1 MRGCE
6 QTPLDEAGF
15 LLCQKSWYCPSF
27 SLMNTA
33 QNTCMLYLSEYGILD
48 VGNLQAEMAVF
59 PGNTRPN

>member
-1 MRGCE
+1 
-6 QTPLDEAGF
+6 
-15 LLCQKSWYCPSF
+15 
-27 SLMNTA
+27 MNTA